1 MPSWVCFV
9 TEKVVWPS
17 MNPWNVCQICQI
29 RKAVPLR
36 YTEICKSCF
45 LVHFNFIQH
54 SIIIAIVSAVV
65 KNWKSPHL
73 VLDQLKMGGS
83 VKIVYLL
90 LFAYLTCKTN
100 IYFQIIFCVSRS
112 AVVCLIIERQDL
124 IKPVTVNHGWAT
136 IQKNPCLI
144 KLLKILIGD
153 GCIMFDQLI
162 KITFSSSVKSLSINI
177 WNHFLF
183 WFGFIQYFSH
193 FKKC

>member
-1 MPSWVCFV
+1 
-9 TEKVVWPS
+9 
-17 MNPWNVCQICQI
+17 
-29 RKAVPLR
+29 
-36 YTEICKSCF
+36 
-45 LVHFNFIQH
+45 
-54 SIIIAIVSAVV
+54 
-65 KNWKSPHL
+65 
-73 VLDQLKMGGS
+73 MGGS

-124 IKPVTVNHGWAT
+124 IKPVTVNHGWAN

-162 KITFSSSVKSLSINI
+162 KKTFSSSVKSLSINTFEI
-177 WNHFLF
+177 
-183 WFGFIQYFSH
+183 ISYFDLDSFNIFH
-193 FKKC
+193 ISKNAKCLNC